1 MTINNLKASILAHI
15 TAIAAAEKITRASLG
30 EISRELIMYVP
41 DTKDIDLV
49 NRLLGVLTP
58 MNRATAV
65 LYFKHFLP
73 WEFEEDA
80 NKFGSMMQGDK
91 KIAKRLTLITDFLKD
106 TNNNIWTWA
115 DEHVTIERVKPD
127 LGMNITEAVNKALS
141 GTKET
146 RTKEAADGI
155 SKAEALAAFLDA
167 NISIDDV
174 LEAITTAKA
183 ASDKALAN
191 AMKEAA

>member
-1 MTINNLKASILAHI
+1 MSNLKASILAHI

-106 TNNNIWTWA
+106 TDNNIWTWA
-115 DEHVTIERVKPD
+115 DANIDIARIKPD
-127 LGMNITEAVNKALS
+127 LGMSITEAVNKALH
-141 GTKET
+141 GTKQT
-146 RTKEAADGI
+146 KTKEAADPI

-167 NISIDDV
+167 DINLDDV
-174 LEAITTAKA
+174 LDAITSAKK
-183 ASDKALAN
+183 ASDKALQD
-191 AMKEAA
+191 AMTIAEAA

>member
-1 MTINNLKASILAHI
+1 MSISNLKASILAHI

-73 WEFEEDA
+73 WDWEKDA

-91 KIAKRLTLITDFLKD
+91 KLA
-106 TNNNIWTWA
+106 
-115 DEHVTIERVKPD
+115 
-127 LGMNITEAVNKALS
+127 
-141 GTKET
+141 
-146 RTKEAADGI
+146 
-155 SKAEALAAFLDA
+155 KAECKFRFQ
-167 NISIDDV
+167 
-174 LEAITTAKA
+174 LENETVDINGEMLVGKPEERI
-183 ASDKALAN
+183 KKKN
-191 AMKEAA
+191 GI